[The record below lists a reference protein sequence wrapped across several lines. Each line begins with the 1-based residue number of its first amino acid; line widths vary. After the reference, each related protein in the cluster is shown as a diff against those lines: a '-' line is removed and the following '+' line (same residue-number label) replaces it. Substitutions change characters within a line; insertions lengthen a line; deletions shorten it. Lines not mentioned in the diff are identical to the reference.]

1 VTTATSRVLETARRG
16 ELHHAVIL
24 HGPSMAKL
32 RELAVRIAKAL
43 NCLEGTT
50 GDDCQACDHI
60 ERRLHPDVHYAE
72 VGGDKKL
79 IAVEQIRE
87 IVTNASLR
95 PFEGRTKVFIIDP
108 ADALSVSG
116 SNALLKTLEEPPR
129 DTHFI
134 LLTRSPDFLLPT
146 INSRCQHIHLGE
158 LRPDQPRA
166 QQAAMIEDGD
176 DLTRDI
182 VDTLHRYAT
191 RGESAALLA
200 IASLV
205 ADRDDTKDAI
215 ALLGAVLCDI
225 VAAESDDAKI
235 AEIRQRI
242 ARERLLAAADLAMNN
257 IRWLG
262 VNADA
267 RLLVEQIVAALI

>member
-1 VTTATSRVLETARRG
+1 
-16 ELHHAVIL
+16 
-24 HGPSMAKL
+24 
-32 RELAVRIAKAL
+32 
-43 NCLEGTT
+43 
-50 GDDCQACDHI
+50 
-60 ERRLHPDVHYAE
+60 
-72 VGGDKKL
+72 
-79 IAVEQIRE
+79 
-87 IVTNASLR
+87 
-95 PFEGRTKVFIIDP
+95 
-108 ADALSVSG
+108 
-116 SNALLKTLEEPPR
+116 
-129 DTHFI
+129 
-134 LLTRSPDFLLPT
+134 
-146 INSRCQHIHLGE
+146 
-158 LRPDQPRA
+158 
-166 QQAAMIEDGD
+166 MIEDGD